1 MAVNDLYILPEDVQ
15 LLPVKELPAQASS
28 KFEYEEDDFVVT
40 YTNAR
45 NTSKV
50 IDAAS
55 AALLKEFRA
64 PKSLPEGVFTYS
76 MLNNLDAAKTM
87 DGAYPML
94 VRLRKEGFLVA
105 FDGGS
110 QEQKAKVYGKGDKFK
125 QYEIVAKLAGPKDT
139 EIYKVKYN
147 NANYALKLLK
157 STAKDQA
164 LLAGFYNEIEIL
176 EKLDGGVNP
185 RLVESGEFEQDHYM
199 VMDWVDGE
207 NIVEATERYR
217 NLSDSKNMIH
227 MLNTAINVLGAYS
240 HLHSQG
246 IIHSDIH
253 PGNILVSEKG
263 EVRIIDFGLSRLAS
277 DEKYIA
283 RGGVSFFFEPEYAHA
298 ILNKKQPPVSSF
310 AGEQYALGALVYQLF
325 TGKQYLDFSYDQEK
339 LYTQIAQNDPI
350 PFLNFD
356 MDTAADVEAALLKA
370 LSKNP
375 SDRFASVHEFYGEL
389 TMIKNGLLN
398 KGRDKKRLSN
408 LVYNQ
413 SLKDQYGFSSKF
425 LAKGLQQSPTSNVN
439 FGAAGIAY
447 MYLRMAQ
454 SESDANL
461 LSLADIWSDRALGY
475 IHNYERSF
483 YSKEMDLVPETVG
496 ATSIYHTESGVHLVQ
511 AMISKEMGDHHS
523 FLSAVRNFMIAV
535 EKPCDSL
542 DLTLGKSASLM
553 GCALLYDTMRSFI
566 PGMDAELLALGKKI
580 TKEIWDVLDSY
591 SAIGEDNP
599 IRYRGIAH
607 GWAGI
612 LYATLKWK
620 KTSGQSLPANFF
632 QRVDELSALGIEE
645 GDSMRWNISNDE
657 PVAWTGWCH
666 GSAGYTFFWTL
677 LYNYTTDIKYLT
689 MAEKTVQYFLKA
701 SEPKIVNGSLCCGK
715 SGEGYALLNI
725 YNATGNE
732 YYYNEARKMGKK
744 LLPDMHAG
752 QMKNHS
758 LYKGN
763 VGAGVFLAELEQP
776 AYAKMPLFE

>member
-283 RGGVSFFFEPEYAHA
+283 RGGGKFF
-298 ILNKKQPPVSSF
+298 L
-310 AGEQYALGALVYQLF
+310 
-325 TGKQYLDFSYDQEK
+325 
-339 LYTQIAQNDPI
+339 
-350 PFLNFD
+350 
-356 MDTAADVEAALLKA
+356 
-370 LSKNP
+370 
-375 SDRFASVHEFYGEL
+375 
-389 TMIKNGLLN
+389 
-398 KGRDKKRLSN
+398 
-408 LVYNQ
+408 
-413 SLKDQYGFSSKF
+413 
-425 LAKGLQQSPTSNVN
+425 
-439 FGAAGIAY
+439 
-447 MYLRMAQ
+447 
-454 SESDANL
+454 
-461 LSLADIWSDRALGY
+461 
-475 IHNYERSF
+475 
-483 YSKEMDLVPETVG
+483 
-496 ATSIYHTESGVHLVQ
+496 
-511 AMISKEMGDHHS
+511 
-523 FLSAVRNFMIAV
+523 
-535 EKPCDSL
+535 
-542 DLTLGKSASLM
+542 
-553 GCALLYDTMRSFI
+553 
-566 PGMDAELLALGKKI
+566 
-580 TKEIWDVLDSY
+580 
-591 SAIGEDNP
+591 
-599 IRYRGIAH
+599 
-607 GWAGI
+607 
-612 LYATLKWK
+612 
-620 KTSGQSLPANFF
+620 
-632 QRVDELSALGIEE
+632 
-645 GDSMRWNISNDE
+645 
-657 PVAWTGWCH
+657 
-666 GSAGYTFFWTL
+666 
-677 LYNYTTDIKYLT
+677 
-689 MAEKTVQYFLKA
+689 
-701 SEPKIVNGSLCCGK
+701 
-715 SGEGYALLNI
+715 
-725 YNATGNE
+725 
-732 YYYNEARKMGKK
+732 
-744 LLPDMHAG
+744 
-752 QMKNHS
+752 
-758 LYKGN
+758 
-763 VGAGVFLAELEQP
+763 
-776 AYAKMPLFE
+776 